1 MSSLKSIHQ
10 VDYMFEVSDY
20 YVYEPHFMTES
31 LMNIISKTQ
40 AFRESNSTGSDITD
54 KMIETYT
61 DANLLEKLKSNKSI
75 MKSPMKHTMKN
86 TKKSPMKHTKKNPK
100 KSPMKHTKTNTM
112 KSPMNIPMKNTMKHT
127 KKRMKYRRGGSS
139 SGIVTLDTLESDPVS
154 GTSAVGSSFSF
165 EKVSAQS
172 KKSEPEN
179 VLTKLKK
186 VFGFLSKKVLPI
198 PVDIN
203 DIKTINFDRRRLIY
217 LISINSK
224 TYFIKI
230 AAFFNSNN
238 KFNKDELSELPIK
251 SSDLGDYIYEARIYE
266 ELHKQMK
273 DVKMKNGTNATDY
286 ITKIYG
292 WDVINTKRNTPFNIK
307 LNNDPT
313 NISININ
320 TVVTQLYY
328 SIKKNLKKPNV
339 CSYMITENDTSVMT
353 LNEAE
358 KIKRIVSLKSV
369 YNNAI
374 ELLSACF
381 NKCKFVHWDLHHHN
395 ILVNVKTNQ
404 VKLFDFDFSELN
416 YGSNPN
422 VRSESKKSIGYED
435 ALKCFKNAPHYIP
448 YAGYCYDVYRLI
460 IETYPSY
467 KLNTLSFPTVNGF
480 PEFNQYIKDN
490 KNKVECR
497 DAKGYNYWN
506 KSILKSIYLFIIFD
520 IFH

>member
-1 MSSLKSIHQ
+1 
-10 VDYMFEVSDY
+10 
-20 YVYEPHFMTES
+20 
-31 LMNIISKTQ
+31 
-40 AFRESNSTGSDITD
+40 
-54 KMIETYT
+54 
-61 DANLLEKLKSNKSI
+61 
-75 MKSPMKHTMKN
+75 MKSPMKHTMKR
-86 TKKSPMKHTKKNPK
+86 
-100 KSPMKHTKTNTM
+100 
-112 KSPMNIPMKNTMKHT
+112 T
-127 KKRMKYRRGGSS
+127 KKRKFRRGGSS

-165 EKVSAQS
+165 ERVSAQS
-172 KKSEPEN
+172 KKSDPEN

-198 PVDIN
+198 PVVPVDIS
-203 DIKTINFDRRRLIY
+203 DIKIINLDRRRLIY

-238 KFNKDELSELPIK
+238 KFNKDELSALPIK

-273 DVKMKNGTNATDY
+273 DVKMKNGTHATDY

-292 WDVINTKRNTPFNIK
+292 WDVINTNRNTHFNIK

-313 NISININ
+313 NTSININ

-490 KNKVECR
+490 KNKVECIG
-497 DAKGYNYWN
+497 KKVYSYWN